1 MRVGLIGLLL
11 YFLMET
17 SSEDQ
22 DSSCIGIF
30 IPRLYQSIM
39 GSRNLLLI
47 NSFIDYLNPLM
58 ILLVI
63 LDSEITNYLPPI
75 SVLNQ

>member
-22 DSSCIGIF
+22 DNSCIGIF